1 MQQFGKNMKQVFTL
15 LTTFFC
21 YTANAQVSVKVHGA
35 MSQIMRKGDLSA
47 AVDIDTLA
55 RQHLFALGPVAGLK
69 GEIMVVDG
77 TVYTSVRSGD
87 TIQNVATIP
96 KAAML
101 VYSYVSEWKQLE
113 KKVTISNLRDL
124 EKMVEHSAK
133 EGGVDTAQP
142 FVFMVEAKAKRA
154 GYHVI
159 HWEDGIKHT
168 LDNHKQFAIHK
179 EEKEQDVILLGFY
192 SKHHH
197 SIFTHHSTNMHVH
210 ILSRSRGIAGH
221 LDDIQI
227 EGPVTMHF
235 PLR

>member
-1 MQQFGKNMKQVFTL
+1 MKRVFIL
-15 LTTFFC
+15 LTTLIC
-21 YTANAQVSVKVHGA
+21 NTSDAQLPVKVHGA
-35 MSQIMRKGDLSA
+35 MSKIMRNGDLSA
-47 AVDIDTLA
+47 AVDIDTLE

-69 GEIMVVDG
+69 GEIMVLDG
-77 TVYTSVRSGD
+77 TVYTSLRSGD
-87 TIQNVATIP
+87 TIQNVAAIP

-101 VYSYVSEWKQLE
+101 VYGYVSEWRQIE

-124 EKMVEHSAK
+124 EKLVEHSAK

-142 FVFMVEAKAKRA
+142 FVFMVEAKAKQA

-159 HWEDGIKHT
+159 HWKDGVKHT

-179 EEKEQDVILLGFY
+179 EEKEQEVILLGFY

-210 ILSRSRGIAGH
+210 VLSKTKRIVGH
-221 LDDIQI
+221 LDDIVI
-227 EGPVTMHF
+227 EGPLTLLF
-235 PLR
+235 PSR